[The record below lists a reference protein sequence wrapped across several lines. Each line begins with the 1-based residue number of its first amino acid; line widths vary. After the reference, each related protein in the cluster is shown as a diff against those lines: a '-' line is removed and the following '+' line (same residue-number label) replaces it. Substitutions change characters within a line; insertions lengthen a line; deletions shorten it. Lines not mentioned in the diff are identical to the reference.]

1 MRGFL
6 FVDRTDCIIHCQQHS
21 LGEGIVVDIFSW
33 SPVLLTLPFIL
44 IGVAVYFL
52 GVVCLSVFAR
62 QASRNPLSLPV
73 AAFVGTITTAWA
85 LSLGFT
91 AADVWSVNARA
102 TQVAAEERS
111 SMMRMAGMAKPEALD
126 SADLLSGLKLYKNAS
141 ALDEWHNA
149 NLAPARSVEQALQ
162 DIRLGLIALSKAN
175 VSDPIIGQMVQDF
188 DELQDARNSRLAIG
202 AGSVNQL
209 KWYLVLF
216 LTMLSAVAIGAVHA
230 DRPNA
235 GRKAI
240 AMFAVTA
247 SVSLWILALHTNP
260 YVGVAQVTI
269 GDARI

>member
-1 MRGFL
+1 M
-6 FVDRTDCIIHCQQHS
+6 
-21 LGEGIVVDIFSW
+21 DIFSW
-33 SPVLLTLPFIL
+33 SPILLTLPFIL

-52 GVVCLSVFAR
+52 GVFCLSIFAR
-62 QASRNPLSLPV
+62 QAKRNPLSIPV
-73 AAFVGTITTAWA
+73 ATFVGTITTAWA

-111 SMMRMAGMAKPEALD
+111 SMMRLAGMVKPEALD
-126 SADLLSGLKLYKNAS
+126 SAELVTGLKAYKDAS
-141 ALDEWHNA
+141 AADEWHNA
-149 NLAPARSVEQALQ
+149 NLSPARSVEQALQ
-162 DIRLGLIALSKAN
+162 HIRLGLIGLSKAD
-175 VSDPIIGQMVQDF
+175 VADPIIGQMAQDF

-216 LTMLSAVAIGAVHA
+216 LTMLSAVVIGAVHA
-230 DRPNA
+230 DKPKA

-247 SVSLWILALHTNP
+247 CVSLWILALHTNP
-260 YVGVAQVTI
+260 YVGVAQVTL